1 MRFWVV
7 FRSERAVST
16 TFPPYIMPNGTYERI
31 KKFYDTLPL
40 KVACTRSF
48 LMYMQIF
55 FFPSLYHSHGHIWAK
70 ISRYAPPL
78 TPKKRPKTDPY
89 RPKMAKRVVL
99 PHFCERVVL
108 PHFRERV
115 DESPRQDE
123 NFGTF
128 GLFLSFF
135 VSELRPFKVKDKFFQ
150 CIFEALFINSANA
163 LLLTAVLW
171 MLVVANI

>member
-1 MRFWVV
+1 MLYFWKAEGS
-7 FRSERAVST
+7 RMSNM
-16 TFPPYIMPNGTYERI
+16 TFPCVNTIQVVPTMQ
-31 KKFYDTLPL
+31 KKLFTSSFQAKFLKIRFL
-40 KVACTRSF
+40 KVACTWSF

-55 FFPSLYHSHGHIWAK
+55 FSPSLYHSYGHIWAK

-99 PHFCERVVL
+99 PHF
-108 PHFRERV
+108 RERV

-135 VSELRPFKVKDKFFQ
+135 VSEIWPFKVENPVRA
-150 CIFEALFINSANA
+150 IFSLYF
-163 LLLTAVLW
+163 
-171 MLVVANI
+171 

>member
-1 MRFWVV
+1 MYLVAQYLQGYDILLCIRYW
-7 FRSERAVST
+7 
-16 TFPPYIMPNGTYERI
+16 RI
-31 KKFYDTLPL
+31 CIPM
-40 KVACTRSF
+40 C
-48 LMYMQIF
+48 Q
-55 FFPSLYHSHGHIWAK
+55 YHSTRPQSIQLVLTTQKSSLCHHFRRNSWKLGSQKLHVHAHFWCTCKFSFCPNLNHSQGHIWAK
-70 ISRYAPPL
+70 MCHYV
-78 TPKKRPKTDPY
+78 TKWPKTDPY

-135 VSELRPFKVKDKFFQ
+135 VSEIWPFKVEIPVRA
-150 CIFEALFINSANA
+150 IFSLYF
-163 LLLTAVLW
+163 
-171 MLVVANI
+171 